1 LKSSRSVT
9 ISLLCAF
16 AAVPCAAGAQS
27 TALVG
32 SWRGRSTC
40 VDREHFPSCHDEQVI
55 FDIVARGSSGDSVTV
70 RADKI
75 VQGHREFMGESVYAR
90 GSDSVWVAEFRNERV
105 HIRLTLRL
113 SGTQLIGRIIDVP
126 SGRTVRDQ
134 ALTRIH

>member
-1 LKSSRSVT
+1 M
-9 ISLLCAF
+9 
-16 AAVPCAAGAQS
+16 
-27 TALVG
+27 
-32 SWRGRSTC
+32 
-40 VDREHFPSCHDEQVI
+40 
-55 FDIVARGSSGDSVTV
+55 ARGSSGDSVTV

-75 VQGHREFMGESVYAR
+75 VQGHREFMGESAYGL
-90 GSDSVWVAEFRNERV
+90 GSDSVWVAEFRNERT